1 MCYPHTVNKSKIFT
15 ARIKIKKFCA
25 FLILLLRFQLSVVFH
40 LVGGTVYIIYK
51 LSMYILH
58 FQKNIVSFTN
68 LVHVMVEKLNTKEE
82 RKERKKEIQRKKER
96 KKERRKYNERKKESR
111 LTNIFLIVNFHLDL
125 FESFQWS
132 TVRRAKANAIG
143 RVSKPNPKK
152 KKKFFLRPSS
162 SIICFVLE
170 LLTSLYR
177 VTSTQ
182 SLLYKLS

>member
-1 MCYPHTVNKSKIFT
+1 
-15 ARIKIKKFCA
+15 
-25 FLILLLRFQLSVVFH
+25 
-40 LVGGTVYIIYK
+40 
-51 LSMYILH
+51 
-58 FQKNIVSFTN
+58 
-68 LVHVMVEKLNTKEE
+68 MVEKLNTKEE